1 MRVWS
6 NRGYGETRR
15 TRNHMKPVPNDKRLA
30 ILITGDEY
38 HDLKCFNV
46 DMVEAFGWRVRERVQ
61 SAR

>member
-1 MRVWS
+1 
-6 NRGYGETRR
+6 
-15 TRNHMKPVPNDKRLA
+15 MKPAPNDKKLA

-38 HDLKCFNV
+38 HDLKRLNV